1 MVGRNKIRGSGV
13 GMGSAGGPEAGYR
26 DSRTYVD
33 PRPVGPK
40 PDSQASRRVLLLS
53 EGRCPVARR
62 EERAWLSRVEC
73 THIQCVQR
81 SFIGLSP
88 LPLPA
93 CPSEGSLA
101 APCPYALLYLF
112 CTPPLGKC
120 PVIWCPLS
128 ARCWYDQ
135 LTAVHLAHAGDP
147 LLLLCRTSGLG
158 PRHSLGLEQMGGT
171 LQGVDPSAVARPP
184 QPRLLGPPGHFLP
197 CFPKTFSSC

>member
-1 MVGRNKIRGSGV
+1 MEWGLQ
-13 GMGSAGGPEAGYR
+13 EAPRLATGIPGHML
-26 DSRTYVD
+26 TPD
-33 PRPVGPK
+33 PLDPSLTVK
-40 PDSQASRRVLLLS
+40 
-53 EGRCPVARR
+53 PVAGPFCFLKEGAPLPGEKRGPGCPG
-62 EERAWLSRVEC
+62 WNV
-73 THIQCVQR
+73 HQCVQR

-197 CFPKTFSSC
+197 CFPKTFSSR